1 MKTTIRLNQRLISTL
16 NRVLMLSPSD
26 MMKASHIASS
36 TWYRIM
42 QDPSTISVQNLLGIA
57 NGLHIPVR
65 RFFSSG
71 QTDLIG
77 RREDYLAEPYELCHY
92 DHAALHQIV
101 STRRDATWK
110 RAADAT
116 GLTRDHLRNSLL
128 AVTRTPVSRFL
139 TVCDAFEIDPFTI
152 LIDPNP
158 EPKRKR
164 GTASPRTSSGVP
176 GNPPDLSAE
185 IAGLRQHVARLSDAV
200 ADLTTKYNDLLNAHE
215 ALARSIQVNIQN
227 FTDSHLNIHAA
238 EADPSYH

>member
-77 RREDYLAEPYELCHY
+77 CRDDYLAEPYEFCHY
-92 DHAALHQIV
+92 DYAALHQIV

-128 AVTRTPVSRFL
+128 AVTRTPVTRFL
-139 TVCDAFEIDPFTI
+139 TVCEAFEIDPFTI

-158 EPKRKR
+158 EPKRRR
-164 GTASPRTSSGVP
+164 GTAPHLLSSALP
-176 GNPPDLSAE
+176 GNSASQPESHLSAE
-185 IAGLRQHVARLSDAV
+185 IANLHHSISKLSDTV
-200 ADLTTKYNDLLNAHE
+200 TDLTTKYNDLLKAHE
-215 ALARSIQVNIQN
+215 ALARSIQVNIHN
-227 FTDSHLNIHAA
+227 FTDSQF
-238 EADPSYH
+238 